1 MKKHIKEFCLRG
13 MAFGGFGPLVYGIVM
28 LIIYL
33 CGDNTAIDGLIIFK
47 GVLSTYLL
55 GFICAGVSIVWNID
69 KLGIGF
75 AILIHGSALYISY
88 LLTYLING
96 WLGNNNGILIFSIVF
111 ILGYVLVWLVIY
123 IIEKCKAK
131 KLTRNLK

>member
-1 MKKHIKEFCLRG
+1 MKKYLKEFCLRG
-13 MAFGGFGPLVYGIVM
+13 MAFGGFGPLIYGIVM
-28 LIIYL
+28 LIINL
-33 CGDNTAIDGLIIFK
+33 SGVDTTIDGLIVFK

-55 GFICAGVSIVWNID
+55 GFICAGVSIVWNIE

-96 WLGNNNGILIFSIVF
+96 WLGNNNGILIFSIAF
-111 ILGYVLVWLVIY
+111 ILGYVLIWLIIY
-123 IIEKCKAK
+123 VIEKCRAK
-131 KLTRNLK
+131 KLNRTLK